1 MLFGPEEEAFRQE
14 VREFLA
20 KKLPQ
25 DIAKKHLAGMEMQKD
40 DYMRWHKIL
49 FEKGWVAPNWPKEYG
64 GCEWDAV
71 HRYIFDEEAGLAG
84 APRLSGFGLN
94 MCGPV
99 LMAFGTPEQKAE
111 HLPKILSGERVFCQG
126 YSEPGSGSD
135 LASLK
140 TRAVKD
146 GDHYVINGQKIWTS
160 LAHHADWIF
169 CLVRT
174 SIEEKKQDGIS
185 FLVFDMKSPGVE
197 IRPIITMNGLHHTN
211 ETFYTDVRVPMHG
224 SLVGEEGRGW
234 TIAKFLLG
242 HERMGGGSMAEV
254 KVALRRLKEIAE
266 QERDGDGTRLI
277 DDDYFRRK
285 LIDAE
290 TQMMSCE
297 QFVLKTLSAYRSN
310 KEIGAAAN
318 MIKVR
323 RSEVQ
328 QLVTEIGTE
337 AGAYYC
343 QPYNLE
349 ALRFG
354 WNEEPVG
361 AEYFN
366 GLTPNYTF
374 LRAASIYSGSNEIQ
388 RNIVSKGTLRL

>member
-1 MLFGPEEEAFRQE
+1 
-14 VREFLA
+14 
-20 KKLPQ
+20 
-25 DIAKKHLAGMEMQKD
+25 
-40 DYMRWHKIL
+40 
-49 FEKGWVAPNWPKEYG
+49 
-64 GCEWDAV
+64 
-71 HRYIFDEEAGLAG
+71 
-84 APRLSGFGLN
+84 
-94 MCGPV
+94 
-99 LMAFGTPEQKAE
+99 
-111 HLPKILSGERVFCQG
+111 
-126 YSEPGSGSD
+126 
-135 LASLK
+135 
-140 TRAVKD
+140 VKD

-185 FLVFDMKSPGVE
+185 FLVFDMRSPGVE

-211 ETFYTDVRVPMHG
+211 ETFYTDVRVPMDG

-266 QERDGDGTRLI
+266 QERDGDGIRLM
-277 DDDYFRRK
+277 DDPSFRRK
-285 LIDAE
+285 FIDAE

-297 QFVLKTLSAYRSN
+297 QFVLRTLSAYRSN

-337 AGAYYC
+337 AGAYYS
-343 QPYNLE
+343 QPFNLE

-361 AEYFN
+361 AEHFN
-366 GLTPNYTF
+366 GLTPNYAF